1 MRCSVRVCLIC
12 LRWRGG
18 SRVQAAGG
26 PEPDGLERDAVVQV
40 QRYRTLL
47 NERTDQLQ
55 VEQRKVKDL
64 SRILLDHS
72 QLATQAAEHKRAAH
86 RLGRDYELASHKLK
100 VLHPNPYPA

>member
-1 MRCSVRVCLIC
+1 
-12 LRWRGG
+12 
-18 SRVQAAGG
+18 VQAAGG